1 MKSEEIYDKIETMKT
16 YLEELYEAG
25 VIKPTEYNDIW
36 AKINE
41 IKVHV
46 KSDSEESF

>member
-1 MKSEEIYDKIETMKT
+1 MKPEEIYDKIETMKT
-16 YLEELYEAG
+16 YLKELYEAG

-36 AKINE
+36 AKIND

-46 KSDSEESF
+46 KCDSE